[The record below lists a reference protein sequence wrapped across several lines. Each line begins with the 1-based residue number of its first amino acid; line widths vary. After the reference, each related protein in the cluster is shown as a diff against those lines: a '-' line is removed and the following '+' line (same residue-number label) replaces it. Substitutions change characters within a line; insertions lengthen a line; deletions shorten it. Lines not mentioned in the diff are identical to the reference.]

1 MKVATEEVKSE
12 ETVEAPKKKK
22 KLTLLIVLLVS
33 ITLVGVTAFIFKD
46 QLLNSGSSEGETT
59 EKVIEE
65 SEAKFEYLVEE
76 MSVKLADKTDKEYL
90 KASVLLKFADESL
103 VPLLEE
109 KTNDINATINEV
121 LRTKFKDDVRT
132 IEQTRTLQDEV
143 KEAIN
148 ELLGDDYILDVRF
161 PKFLI

>member
-103 VPLLEE
+103 VALLEE

-132 IEQTRTLQDEV
+132 IEQTRALQDEV

>member
-65 SEAKFEYLVEE
+65 SEAKFEHLVEE

-132 IEQTRTLQDEV
+132 IEQTRALQDEV

>member
-22 KLTLLIVLLVS
+22 TLTLLIVLLVS

-46 QLLNSGSSEGETT
+46 QLLNLGSEEPKTT
-59 EKVIEE
+59 EEVVEP
-65 SEAKFEYLVEE
+65 EAKFEYLVEGI
-76 MSVKLADKTDKEYL
+76 SVKLADKTDKEYL
-90 KASVLLKFADESL
+90 KASVLLKYADESIA
-103 VPLLEE
+103 PMLEE
-109 KTNDINATINEV
+109 RANDINATINEV

-132 IEQTRTLQDEV
+132 VEQTRALQDEV

-148 ELLGDDYILDVRF
+148 ELLGADYISIVRF
-161 PKFLI
+161 PNFLI

>member
-132 IEQTRTLQDEV
+132 IEQTRALQDEV

-148 ELLGDDYILDVRF
+148 ELLGDDYILEVRF

>member
-132 IEQTRTLQDEV
+132 IEQTRALQDEV

>member
-1 MKVATEEVKSE
+1 MNVATEEVKSE

-132 IEQTRTLQDEV
+132 VEQTRALQDEV

>member
-1 MKVATEEVKSE
+1 MNVATEEVKSE

-33 ITLVGVTAFIFKD
+33 ITLVGVTVFIFKD

-132 IEQTRTLQDEV
+132 IEQTRALQDEV

-148 ELLGDDYILDVRF
+148 ELFGDDYILDVRF

>member
-103 VPLLEE
+103 VALLEE

-132 IEQTRTLQDEV
+132 IEQTRALQDEV

-148 ELLGDDYILDVRF
+148 ELLGDDYILEVRF

>member
-12 ETVEAPKKKK
+12 ETVETPKKKK

-103 VPLLEE
+103 VALLEE

-132 IEQTRTLQDEV
+132 IEQTRALQDEV

-148 ELLGDDYILDVRF
+148 ELLGDDYILEVRF